1 MGVWALELHMQRKDN
16 SRFWGIVQKMA
27 SLHVNAFCYFYCFR
41 LSSKGSYL
49 YFIGRWLGQLHF
61 GGSIKR
67 IFSVMTFN
75 FFSIKEKLVKMQFHF
90 RNIQGHQHNPPHSNV
105 NAHILYALVTS
116 KVEVWVLTC
125 ICNEQAHFRFPI
137 PEGILH
143 KAIKSNEI
151 HCFPHVIA
159 A

>member
-16 SRFWGIVQKMA
+16 FRFCGIVQKMA

-49 YFIGRWLGQLHF
+49 YFIGRWLGQMHF

-67 IFSVMTFN
+67 IFSVITFN
-75 FFSIKEKLVKMQFHF
+75 FFPSKRNLLKCNS
-90 RNIQGHQHNPPHSNV
+90 RNIQGHQHNPQHSNV

-116 KVEVWVLTC
+116 KVEVWVLNC
-125 ICNEQAHFRFPI
+125 MCNEQAHFRFPI
-137 PEGILH
+137 TEGILL

-151 HCFPHVIA
+151 HCFPQLMA